1 MTNLPD
7 YYEIL
12 GVSPSATHDEIRE
25 AYKKEALLN
34 HPDRMSSS
42 ATPSERQEATRRFQ
56 LVADAYYTLGDRSRR
71 ESYDRSRSHQDRFTP
86 FSSARPSS
94 SPSQANHLF
103 GDVFE
108 ELLRAEVE
116 HPSYH
121 WRILGAGA
129 GAILGFIFG
138 NIPGAAIGALAG
150 KTIGQVRDHKGV
162 SVYTAFQRLT
172 MEQRRNI
179 LTHLL
184 TRFVTAGASGM
195 MK

>member
-1 MTNLPD
+1 MKYLVYHHQLLKKKFEKVNPKND
-7 YYEIL
+7 DRL
-12 GVSPSATHDEIRE
+12 G
-25 AYKKEALLN
+25 
-34 HPDRMSSS
+34 SSIS
-42 ATPSERQEATRRFQ
+42 SSERQEATRRFQ
-56 LVADAYYTLGDRSRR
+56 LIADAYYTLSDRSRR
-71 ESYDRSRSHQDRFTP
+71 QSYDRSRSQQDRFTP
-86 FSSARPSS
+86 FSSARPNASTT
-94 SPSQANHLF
+94 QANHIF

-108 ELLRAEVE
+108 ELLRSEVE
-116 HPSYH
+116 HPTYL

-138 NIPGAAIGALAG
+138 NVPGAAIGALAG
-150 KTIGQVRDHKGV
+150 KTAGQVRDHKGV

-184 TRFVTAGASGM
+184 ARFVSAGASGM